1 MKNSF
6 VSTTLLSYM
15 QWLDN
20 EILSVGGAYTN
31 TSSQFYYKPDQR
43 LGSSFVAY
51 HSPFKSFV
59 WDSGISGAN
68 VITQISGDFGTL
80 SRGESGL
87 IIDYENGRILLP
99 SSFGT
104 NRQISGSYSFKD
116 FNIYFAN
123 QSQEEIVFTNKYYLN
138 SRFNRQPTQCPPAY
152 DMATPAIFISTISE
166 KNDNF
171 QFGGVYNSSV
181 LLGVTVLAENLNQL
195 DGALSIISDSE
206 GDNFPQLPQS
216 EWPLNYYGDFKSGV
230 YSYSNLLTST
240 LPVPRALTGGLT
252 FNSNQTVLLRGT
264 GSPLTIFNT
273 TGLDFNDGDPDDTPI
288 VSTNSIITIASGD
301 FSSLLSASGQIRD
314 LTFAQPAGSAYP
326 TVTSNPFNFYVTSM
340 EARTEAPWLYI
351 TGQGYIE
358 TTGYSQTSGLFNV
371 NVLSTRFLNQVRS
384 CDFRWQALPTPLP
397 SGPIVPSNYCSPS
410 NLYSITNVEVSKIA
424 DGTKLNESLFAGVA
438 YATIKK
444 PRSIH
449 DS

>member
-6 VSTTLLSYM
+6 VSTSLLSYM

-20 EILSVGGAYTN
+20 EILSIGSAYTN

-43 LGSSFVAY
+43 LGSSLVAY
-51 HSPFKSFV
+51 HAPFKSFV

-80 SRGESGL
+80 SRNQSGL

-152 DMATPAIFISTISE
+152 DMATPAIFISSISE
-166 KNDNF
+166 KNENF
-171 QFGGVYNSSV
+171 QFGGVYRSSI
-181 LLGVTVLAENLNQL
+181 LLGITVLAENLNQL

-230 YSYSNLLTST
+230 YSYSSLLTST
-240 LPVPRALTGGLT
+240 LPVPPALIGGLT
-252 FNSNQTVLLRGT
+252 FNSTQTILLQST
-264 GSPLTIFNT
+264 GSPITILNA
-273 TGLDFNDGDPDDTPI
+273 TGLDFIDGD
-288 VSTNSIITIASGD
+288 NSIVTVVSGD
-301 FSSLLSASGQIRD
+301 FSSLLNVSGQIRD
-314 LTFAQPAGSAYP
+314 LTFAAPAGSSYP
-326 TVTSNPFNFYVTSM
+326 TVTANPFDFYVTSM
-340 EARTEAPWLYI
+340 GSRVEPPWLYI
-351 TGQGYIE
+351 TGQGYIQ
-358 TTGYSQTSGLFNV
+358 TPGYEATLGQFNV
-371 NVLSTRFLNQVRS
+371 DVLSSRFLNQIRS
-384 CDFRWQALPTPLP
+384 CTFRWEALPTPLP
-397 SGPIVPSNYCSPS
+397 PGPIVPSNYCSPA
-410 NLYSITNVEVSKIA
+410 NLYTITNVEVSKIA
-424 DGTKLNESLFAGVA
+424 DDTKLNESLFAGIA

-444 PRSIH
+444 ARTIH
-449 DS
+449 DT